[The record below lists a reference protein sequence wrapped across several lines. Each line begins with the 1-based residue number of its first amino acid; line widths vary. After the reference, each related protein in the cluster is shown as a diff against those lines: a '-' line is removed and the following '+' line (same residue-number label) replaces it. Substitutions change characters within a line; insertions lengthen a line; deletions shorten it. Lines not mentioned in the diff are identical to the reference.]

1 MFGRVDIIRDRED
14 LAMGNQR
21 GFSLYLYYVLDTAQG
36 TVDNNPAEAYAVTSR
51 NHCTTFLAF
60 RCPSSS

>member
-1 MFGRVDIIRDRED
+1 MNVSRVDIIRDMEN
-14 LAMGNQR
+14 LAMWSQR
-21 GFSLYLYYVLDTAQG
+21 SFSLYDVLDTAQG
-36 TVDNNPAEAYAVTSR
+36 TIDNTTAEAYYVTSR